1 MQSYQVLFFGACK
14 IRKEL
19 SPTKAI
25 ELDREAVKQNFQLDQ
40 CHVVGMALAIARV
53 KVQGLVEK
61 AKVVLVETKPKT
73 IFIFRLQKWKKD
85 FYGQVL
91 NNAPARMRR

>member
-1 MQSYQVLFFGACK
+1 
-14 IRKEL
+14 
-19 SPTKAI
+19 
-25 ELDREAVKQNFQLDQ
+25 
-40 CHVVGMALAIARV
+40 MALAIARV

-61 AKVVLVETKPKT
+61 AKVVLVEIKPKT